1 MDHIISTS
9 QFTRN
14 YLEQLF
20 EVIDSLQRK
29 PAVSAEAVYRHL
41 EGRVMA
47 SLFLE
52 PSTRTRLSFESAM
65 HLCGGSV
72 VSVSHVDSCSIVK
85 QETVEDTLR
94 TVQEYVDLIV
104 MRTPLKPSITESFP
118 DFLTVPFINAG
129 DLKEHPTQTLTDL
142 YTIYKNGG
150 IDGRKVFFYGDNKY
164 ARTVLSLKYA
174 LGLFEGVEIRQ
185 VDSVFYGKSRME
197 YRNDGQPTIEQRNKV
212 LAHFTQGVKWAD
224 VIYLTRPQR
233 ERWSNNY
240 YVFTN
245 DHQNKDIPFTRL
257 DKSTLSEIRKDAIIM
272 HPLPK
277 NDELSRDV
285 YQDSRCKV
293 WEQVRNGL
301 SVRKALLEQLLL

>member
-20 EVIDSLQRK
+20 EVIDSVQQ
-29 PAVSAEAVYRHL
+29 PTVSAEAIYRHL

-72 VSVSHVDSCSIVK
+72 VSVCDMDSCSIAK

-94 TVQEYVDLIV
+94 TIQEYVDLIV
-104 MRTPLKPSITESFP
+104 IRTPLDPSITESFS

-129 DLKEHPTQTLTDL
+129 DLKEHPTQTLLDL
-142 YTIYKNGG
+142 YTIHKNGG

-174 LGLFEGVEIRQ
+174 LGLFEDVEIRQ
-185 VDSVFYGKSRME
+185 VNSVFYGKKRRLSDAGR
-197 YRNDGQPTIEQRNKV
+197 PTLEQGVEV

-224 VIYLTRPQR
+224 VIYLTRPQK
-233 ERWSNNY
+233 ERWNTNY

-245 DHQNKDIPFTRL
+245 HHQIKDIPCTRL
-257 DKSTLSEIRKDAIIM
+257 DKSALSEIRKDAIIM

>member
-20 EVIDSLQRK
+20 EVIDSAQQ
-29 PAVSAEAVYRHL
+29 PTVSAETIYRHL

-72 VSVSHVDSCSIVK
+72 ISVCHMDSCSIAK

-94 TVQEYVDLIV
+94 TIQEYVDLIV
-104 MRTPLKPSITESFP
+104 MRTPLEPSITESFS

-129 DLKEHPTQTLTDL
+129 DKKDHPTQTILDL

-185 VDSVFYGKSRME
+185 VNSVFYGKKRRLSE
-197 YRNDGQPTIEQRNKV
+197 DGRTTPTLEQGEEV

-224 VIYLTRPQR
+224 VIYLTRPQK
-233 ERWSNNY
+233 ERWNTNY
-240 YVFTN
+240 YVFTK
-245 DHQNKDIPFTRL
+245 DHQRKGIPHTRL
-257 DKSTLSEIRKDAIIM
+257 DKSTLSKIRKDAIIM